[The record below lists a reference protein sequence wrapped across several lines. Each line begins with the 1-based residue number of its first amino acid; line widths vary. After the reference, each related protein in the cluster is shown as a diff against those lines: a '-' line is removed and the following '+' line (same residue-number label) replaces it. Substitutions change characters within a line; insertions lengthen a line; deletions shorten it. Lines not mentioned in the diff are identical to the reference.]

1 MLSILMR
8 ELHVL
13 GHKGALVDFLLNVF
27 SKDHKECLKSLNGL
41 EAGSLYLV
49 ENELEWRKAV
59 WELAFLCVHE
69 AALWLQNWFYHSEF
83 ST

>member
-49 ENELEWRKAV
+49 ENELE
-59 WELAFLCVHE
+59 
-69 AALWLQNWFYHSEF
+69 
-83 ST
+83 